1 LRVIVQLA
9 TIGAL
14 IIVGY
19 FAWQSRASLP
29 LVGGYFAETDNKARR
44 RGGRP
49 VPVDLAK
56 AKYDR
61 IASNISVVG
70 TLKSNQAVTLTSE
83 VTARVR
89 QIYIKDGQQVRG
101 NTVLVQLDDQQ
112 IRAEYA
118 EAEANLTRAQQVY
131 SRNEKL
137 RKARAI
143 TNSRL
148 EELQLEL
155 SVAKAS
161 SDQIRARLERY
172 QIRAPFSGQLGLKQV
187 AKGTLLQPGTAIVT
201 LDDISSVKLDF
212 DVPETALA
220 ALKPGLDVVAT
231 SAAYP
236 GRVFVATVA
245 TIDSRIDPTTRAVTV
260 RALIPNDDR
269 ALRPGMFL
277 NVDLE
282 IGVIEQALIVP
293 EAAILASDD
302 GTYLFAVKDGAV
314 ERRQVE
320 LGRRKPGFVQVL
332 RGLKPGEPVVVGG
345 VQKVRQG
352 AKIIDRAAPK
362 PEKPADAGK
371 GPQS

>member
-1 LRVIVQLA
+1 MRVIVQLA

-29 LVGGYFAETDNKARR
+29 LVGSYFAEPDNKSRR

-49 VPVDLAK
+49 VPVDLAT

-131 SRNEKL
+131 ARNEKL

-161 SDQIRARLERY
+161 TDQIRARLERY

-187 AKGTLLQPGTAIVT
+187 ARGTLLQPGTAIVT

-236 GRVFVATVA
+236 GRVFVATVS

-302 GTYLFAVKDGAV
+302 GTYLFAVKDDTV

-320 LGRRKPGFVQVL
+320 LGRRKPGFVQVM

-362 PEKPADAGK
+362 PEKPAAGK